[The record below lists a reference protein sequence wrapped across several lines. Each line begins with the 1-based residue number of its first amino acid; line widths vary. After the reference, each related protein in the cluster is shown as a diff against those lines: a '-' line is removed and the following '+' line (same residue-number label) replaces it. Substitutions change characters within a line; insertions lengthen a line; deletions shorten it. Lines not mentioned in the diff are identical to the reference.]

1 MKKNYTVNEALEKL
15 KKYCVYQERCH
26 AEVKK
31 KLYEMG
37 MIKSSIDK
45 IIGILVSEN
54 FLNESRF
61 ANQFVSGKFNI
72 KGWGKYKI
80 INEMKIKSI
89 SDYDINNAISK
100 INRNDYLNK
109 IQILSE
115 KKLMQLEKYTT
126 KKKKEKLYNFLNYR
140 GWEIDLIN
148 EQIKKIS

>member
-1 MKKNYTVNEALEKL
+1 
-15 KKYCVYQERCH
+15 
-26 AEVKK
+26 
-31 KLYEMG
+31 
-37 MIKSSIDK
+37 
-45 IIGILVSEN
+45 
-54 FLNESRF
+54 
-61 ANQFVSGKFNI
+61 
-72 KGWGKYKI
+72 
-80 INEMKIKSI
+80 MKIKSI

-115 KKLMQLEKYTT
+115 KKLMQLEKYTL

>member
-1 MKKNYTVNEALEKL
+1 
-15 KKYCVYQERCH
+15 
-26 AEVKK
+26 
-31 KLYEMG
+31 
-37 MIKSSIDK
+37 
-45 IIGILVSEN
+45 
-54 FLNESRF
+54 
-61 ANQFVSGKFNI
+61 
-72 KGWGKYKI
+72 
-80 INEMKIKSI
+80 MKIKSI

-115 KKLMQLEKYTT
+115 KKLMQLKKYTT